1 MDYVPRRIIRPAL
14 LVLVFRR
21 PLLVDYFARSV
32 LYFLLQADLFATRWL
47 VARAAGERCAALT
60 IKGLAH

>member
-21 PLLVDYFARSV
+21 PLVDHFARSV
-32 LYFLLQADLFATRWL
+32 LYFLLQADLFAARWL
-47 VARAAGERCAALT
+47 ARAAGERCTALT

>member
-1 MDYVPRRIIRPAL
+1 MDYVPRIIRPAL

-21 PLLVDYFARSV
+21 PLVDHFARSV
-32 LYFLLQADLFATRWL
+32 LYFLLQADLFAARWL